1 MENTRQRIL
10 REALALFSERGSDGG
25 SMREL
30 AERAGVNVATAYH
43 HFGSKRGLILAL
55 FREFG
60 FIAALEQPVEQ
71 ATAHLKG
78 TPKQI
83 IEQMLLDTWMLMSV
97 GAEFIRFLMLEA
109 LTGEREAITIANDFR
124 DHGQRNLEAALVQT
138 RIASR
143 ASAAALATAMREVV
157 WSVFFEALM
166 NETLNEQWLRERAVE
181 SARVLAPRHRR

>member
-60 FIAALEQPVEQ
+60 FITALEQPVEQ
-71 ATAHLKG
+71 ATAHLRG
-78 TPKQI
+78 TPRQI
-83 IEQMLLDTWMLMSV
+83 IEQMLFDTWMLMSV

-109 LTGEREAITIANDFR
+109 LTGEREAVTIANEFR
-124 DHGQRNLEAALVQT
+124 DFGQRNLEAALVQT
-138 RIASR
+138 GIASR
-143 ASAAALATAMREVV
+143 ASAPGLATAMREVV
-157 WSVFFEALM
+157 WSVFFEGLM
-166 NETLNEQWLRERAVE
+166 NGTLNEQWLRERAVE
-181 SARVLAPRHRR
+181 SARVLAPRRPR

>member
-25 SMREL
+25 SMRQL

-60 FIAALEQPVEQ
+60 FIAALDQPVDQ

-78 TPKQI
+78 TPRQI
-83 IEQMLLDTWMLMSV
+83 IEQMLFDTWMLMSV
-97 GAEFIRFLMLEA
+97 GAGFIRFLMLEA
-109 LTGEREAITIANDFR
+109 LTGDREAVTIANEFR

-143 ASAAALATAMREVV
+143 ASAPALASAMREVV
-157 WSVFFEALM
+157 WGVFFEGLM
-166 NETLNEQWLRERAVE
+166 NGALNEQWLRERAVE
-181 SARVLAPRHRR
+181 SARVLAPSRRR

>member
-1 MENTRQRIL
+1 MDDTRQRIL
-10 REALALFSERGSDGG
+10 HEALALFSERGSDGG
-25 SMREL
+25 SMRDL

-60 FIAALEQPVEQ
+60 FIAALDQPVEQ

-78 TPKQI
+78 TPRQI
-83 IEQMLLDTWMLMSV
+83 LEQMLFDTWMLMSV

-109 LTGEREAITIANDFR
+109 LTGDREAVTIANEFR

-138 RIASR
+138 GVVSR
-143 ASAAALATAMREVV
+143 AGAPGFATALREVV
-157 WSVFFEALM
+157 WGVFFEGLM
-166 NETLNEQWLRERAVE
+166 NGTLNEQWLRERAAV
-181 SARVLAPRHRR
+181 SARVLAPKQRR